1 MTLWISTE
9 HQLDEPA
16 MPQFDPDETLDTKR
30 SVVTVLFQ
38 LPNGSTK
45 DGDKRQTWGSNTW
58 GFFVVGWCFVF
69 GGVEKRLEIFQ
80 VTTKKKEQVV
90 FRNMF

>member
-1 MTLWISTE
+1 MTPWISTE

-58 GFFVVGWCFVF
+58 VFAMGWCFVF
-69 GGVEKRLEIFQ
+69 GGVEKKVEIFSGHNQ
-80 VTTKKKEQVV
+80 KKEQVV
-90 FRNMF
+90 LWNMF